1 MIAITGITG
10 HSGRYFYQELIKHK
24 YKENRQ
30 FRRLYK

>member
-24 YKENRQ
+24 YKEEIC
-30 FRRLYK
+30 F